1 MEPEWRN
8 RLAALLG
15 PNDLLLTG
23 GVKLYVAYEDKGGYQ
38 PSKLLGANNSLWV
51 LTPDSSLTGRHDKA
65 HLVPYGEY
73 LPLRTILEPLGLSRL
88 FPGAEDVW
96 PGYCPQTCMLTCLEE
111 SRLGTWG
118 GST

>member
-23 GVKLYVAYEDKGGYQ
+23 GVKLYVEYEDKGGYQ
-38 PSKLLGANNSLWV
+38 SSKLLGANNSLWV
-51 LTPDSSLTGRHDKA
+51 LPPDSRLIGRYDKA

-73 LPLRTILEPLGLSRL
+73 LPLRTINAPLGLSPPAPRGIAL
-88 FPGAEDVW
+88 W
-96 PGYCPQTCMLTCLEE
+96 PGLP
-111 SRLGTWG
+111 SDGRRG
-118 GST
+118 GNR